1 MAMDQSR
8 FHQLADEILEQIV
21 ESIDDSELELDYE
34 QSGNVLDL
42 ECIDGSH
49 IVLNKQEAMSQLWL
63 ATKFGGYRFDFREGD
78 WLEERGGQ
86 ELLTFLSESVAKQ
99 GGEQISF

>member
-8 FHQLADEILEQIV
+8 FHELADETLERIA
-21 ESIDDSELELDYE
+21 ETIDDAELELDYE

-63 ATKFGGYRFDFREGD
+63 ATKFGGYRFDFREGG
-78 WLEERGGQ
+78 WVEERGGQ
-86 ELLTFLSESVAKQ
+86 ELLSFLSESVARQ